1 MKIDDH
7 RRVSSLSIALVLLA
21 VYGLYV
27 PHLFLTVTA
36 IEHGALG
43 GPVNGLLYVTGM
55 GMLFMLTL
63 PVYGDLFFW
72 IASVLFA
79 RRRFH
84 GAVIVGGI
92 GLGLCASFYCFPL
105 IAWDLHRETAN
116 GAPARSHFGWGVWVC
131 WSASRGSTCTW
142 RTTMPHPTPMWPTVA
157 RRRRM
162 VIKFN
167 CILRR
172 FPPNL

>member
-27 PHLFLTVTA
+27 PHLFLTVTV

-43 GPVNGLLYVTGM
+43 GHVNALLYVTGM

-79 RRRFH
+79 RRRFR

-105 IAWDLHRETAN
+105 IAWDLHRETAI
-116 GAPARSHFGWGVWVC
+116 GAL
-131 WSASRGSTCTW
+131 SAVALRLGSMGLLVGFAW
-142 RTTMPHPTPMWPTVA
+142 KYLYLANDDAPSKADVA
-157 RRRRM
+157 DGAS
-162 VIKFN
+162 
-167 CILRR
+167 
-172 FPPNL
+172 PPKDGDQV